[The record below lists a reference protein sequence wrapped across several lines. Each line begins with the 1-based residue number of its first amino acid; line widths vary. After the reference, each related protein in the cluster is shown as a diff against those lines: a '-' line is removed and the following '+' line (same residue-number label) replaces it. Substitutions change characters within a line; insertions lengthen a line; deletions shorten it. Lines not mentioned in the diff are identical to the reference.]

1 MQRITR
7 YSLLLRQILHYT
19 PKDHPHHDATLIS
32 LQLSDE
38 FLDQVNAAIREKQ
51 SMVKIRQIAQS
62 IDLEIPQ
69 EVIATK

>member
-19 PKDHPHHDATLIS
+19 PKDHPHHDATLIA

-38 FLDQVNAAIREKQ
+38 FLDQVNAAIREKE
-51 SMVKIRQIAQS
+51 SMVKIRQITQL

-69 EVIATK
+69 EVIETK